1 MHNKYT
7 LLLVGLIAVGLAAVL
22 WVLSQGVDIPLL
34 DPKGL
39 IALKEKNL
47 IITAV
52 LLMLIVVIP
61 VYILTFLIAWK
72 YRADNTSA
80 AYTPEH
86 DHDLRIEIF
95 WWAVPITIICI
106 LGVITWKS
114 THDLDPFRPLDSTV
128 KPLKV
133 QVIALNW
140 KWLFIYPEQGIA
152 TVNFLQFP
160 ENTPIN
166 FEITGDSPMNS
177 FWIPALGSQ
186 IYAMAGMSTKLHLIA
201 DGIGSYDGLSANFSG
216 EGFSGMKFVAQSVS
230 HEDFD
235 QWVLSMQQIPSILD
249 THEYARLAAPS
260 SNLPASYYGS
270 VDLGL
275 YNTVVLKYMSPH
287 TSMPAI
293 HEMH

>member
-1 MHNKYT
+1 MNNKYS
-7 LLLVGLIAVGLAAVL
+7 LLLVGFIAVGLAAVL
-22 WVLSQGVDIPLL
+22 YVLSQGVDIPLL

-80 AYTPEH
+80 SYTPDH
-86 DHDLRIEIF
+86 DHDFRIEIF
-95 WWAVPITIICI
+95 WWAVPIIIICI

-128 KPLKV
+128 QPLKV

-160 ENTPIN
+160 ENTPIA

-216 EGFSGMKFVAQSVS
+216 EGFSGMKFTAQSVS
-230 HEDFD
+230 REDFD
-235 QWVLSMQQIPSILD
+235 QWVSSVQQIPSALD
-249 THEYARLAAPS
+249 VAEYTRLAAPS
-260 SNLPASYYGS
+260 ANVPPVYYGS
-270 VDLGL
+270 ADLGL
-275 YNTVVLKYMSPH
+275 YNTVVLKYMSPN
-287 TSMPAI
+287 TSMPAM